1 MSIASERAGR
11 AHQLHQPTFAELYA
25 PKLITVLR
33 EGYGLSDFRADVIAG
48 LTVAIVAL
56 PLSMAIAIASGVTP
70 DRGLYTA
77 VVGGF
82 IVSLLGGSRFQIG
95 GPAGAFIVLV
105 SVTAERH
112 GIDGV
117 ILATLM
123 AGLIL
128 VAAGFLRLGTYI
140 KFIPY
145 PVTVGFTA
153 GIAVIILV
161 SQLKD
166 LFGLTL
172 SAKEPGELIPKL
184 EALARAL
191 PTANLSAVTIAL
203 LSIAIIAALRILRPS
218 WPGILIAVVAA
229 ALATWALSLPVETI
243 GSRFGGIPRE
253 LPLPAL
259 PRFSV
264 EKAQAVLPDAIAFA
278 LLAAIESLLSAVVA
292 DGMTGRR
299 HRSNCELVAQG
310 IANIGSAL
318 FGGICVTGLIARTA
332 TNVRAG
338 ARGPVSG
345 MLHSVFLLLFMLIAA
360 PLASYIPLAAL
371 AAVLVVVAWTMAEK
385 QEFATLIRSSRGDA
399 TVLLATFLLTIF
411 RDLTEGILVGF
422 ALGAVLFINRMAQMT
437 GIENDTPLVTA
448 DRADDGNGDRVP
460 YDAKLA
466 LDPEVLV
473 YRITGAFFFGAAS
486 AVGTVL
492 DGIAD
497 KRRAF
502 VVDFAAVPFLDSTAA
517 NAMGRVAAKARR
529 QGIKLFITGA
539 SPTVRRA
546 LLTHGVSPPRARFR
560 ETIARAVA
568 DIKAGAS
575 APGVATDDPA
585 PDFSS
590 PSVS

>member
-1 MSIASERAGR
+1 
-11 AHQLHQPTFAELYA
+11 
-25 PKLITVLR
+25 
-33 EGYGLSDFRADVIAG
+33 
-48 LTVAIVAL
+48 
-56 PLSMAIAIASGVTP
+56 
-70 DRGLYTA
+70 
-77 VVGGF
+77 
-82 IVSLLGGSRFQIG
+82 
-95 GPAGAFIVLV
+95 
-105 SVTAERH
+105 
-112 GIDGV
+112 
-117 ILATLM
+117 
-123 AGLIL
+123 
-128 VAAGFLRLGTYI
+128 
-140 KFIPY
+140 
-145 PVTVGFTA
+145 
-153 GIAVIILV
+153 
-161 SQLKD
+161 
-166 LFGLTL
+166 
-172 SAKEPGELIPKL
+172 
-184 EALARAL
+184 
-191 PTANLSAVTIAL
+191 
-203 LSIAIIAALRILRPS
+203 
-218 WPGILIAVVAA
+218 
-229 ALATWALSLPVETI
+229 
-243 GSRFGGIPRE
+243 
-253 LPLPAL
+253 
-259 PRFSV
+259 
-264 EKAQAVLPDAIAFA
+264 
-278 LLAAIESLLSAVVA
+278 
-292 DGMTGRR
+292 
-299 HRSNCELVAQG
+299 LVAQG

-460 YDAKLA
+460 YDAELA
-466 LDPEVLV
+466 VDPEVLV

-497 KRRAF
+497 KRSKGF

-517 NAMGRVAAKARR
+517 NAIGRVAAKARR

>member
-1 MSIASERAGR
+1 MSTAHERVR
-11 AHQLHQPTFAELYA
+11 QTHQPTFAELYV
-25 PKLITVLR
+25 PKLVTVLR
-33 EGYGLSDFRADVIAG
+33 EGYGLADLRADVTSG

-105 SVTAERH
+105 SLTAERH
-112 GIDGV
+112 GVDGV
-117 ILATLM
+117 ILATSM
-123 AGLIL
+123 AGVFLI
-128 VAAGFLRLGTYI
+128 AAGLLRLGTYI

-153 GIAVIILV
+153 GIAVIIFT

-166 LFGLTL
+166 LLGITL
-172 SAKEPGELIPKL
+172 AGKEPGEFIPRL
-184 EALARAL
+184 EALTGAL
-191 PTANLSAVTIAL
+191 PTANHSAIAIATV
-203 LSIAIIAALRILRPS
+203 SIAVIVALRALRPH
-218 WPGILIAVVAA
+218 WPGILIAVVVA

-243 GSRFGGIPRE
+243 GSRFGGIPRQ
-253 LPLPAL
+253 LPSPAW
-259 PRFSV
+259 PSFSLA
-264 EKAQAVLPDAIAFA
+264 KMQAVFPDAIAFA
-278 LLAAIESLLSAVVA
+278 LLGAIESLLSAVVA

-310 IANIGSAL
+310 FANIGSAL
-318 FGGICVTGLIARTA
+318 FGGICVTGTIARTA

-371 AAVLVVVAWTMAEK
+371 AAVLVIVAWNMAEK
-385 QEFATLIRSSRGDA
+385 HEFALLIRSSWGDA
-399 TVLLATFLLTIF
+399 TVLLATFLLTVF
-411 RDLTEGILVGF
+411 RDLTEGIVVGF

-437 GIENDTPLVTA
+437 GVEADASLVQA
-448 DRADDGNGDRVP
+448 DRADFANGERVP
-460 YDAKLA
+460 YDSHLA
-466 LDPEVLV
+466 VDPDVLV

-486 AVGTVL
+486 TVGTVL
-492 DGIAD
+492 DSIAD
-497 KRRAF
+497 TRKAF

-517 NAMGRVAAKARR
+517 NAMSRVAAKARR
-529 QGIKLFITGA
+529 QGIRLFITGA
-539 SPTVRRA
+539 SPTVRRV
-546 LLTHGVSPPRARFR
+546 LLTHGVSPPRAKYR

-568 DIKAGAS
+568 DIKGAR
-575 APGVATDDPA
+575 AT
-585 PDFSS
+585 
-590 PSVS
+590 PSDEPEGLTES